1 MGRGA
6 QPLSLLIC
14 AVLGCGDT
22 VPPATPPAETAVD
35 AAVSMDGTTPDGP
48 PADGERPMT
57 PVPRRQVSVIQ
68 RLSLAQEDSPG
79 VSEGIDL
86 DSLESGAGES
96 AGCGQRDFT
105 TSDGR
110 RGIDNQFG
118 LLVPLIE
125 AAGGEAFGAYL
136 QGSVNDGKFLV
147 MFELD
152 GVDDLENDDALSLT
166 LFRGLGA
173 PSVGND
179 SLVEA
184 WQTFDVDP
192 DGLFTRIEGVQITD
206 GVIEA
211 GPIALLLPFYIF
223 DFVFEL
229 DLVDARIRMEV
240 SPDGTHRGVMAG
252 AVRIDNIIAI
262 AEDIEGGDQVKALL
276 ATLAES
282 YADLLPDE
290 DGVCQAIS
298 ATISFQ
304 TVGAFFYED
313 TQRPE

>member
-1 MGRGA
+1 MGRGVL
-6 QPLSLLIC
+6 PFSLLIC
-14 AVLGCGDT
+14 AALGCGDT
-22 VPPATPPAETAVD
+22 VPPATNPADTAIDPVG
-35 AAVSMDGTTPDGP
+35 SMDASAPDEGA
-48 PADGERPMT
+48 ADNERPMA
-57 PVPRRQVSVIQ
+57 PLPRQQVAVIQ

-79 VSEGIDL
+79 MSEGIDL
-86 DSLESGAGES
+86 DGLESGAGET

-105 TSDGR
+105 AADGR

-152 GVDDLENDDALSLT
+152 GVDDLENDDELSLT
-166 LFRGLGA
+166 LYRGLGA

-192 DGLFTRIEGVQITD
+192 EGLFSRIEGVQIKD

-229 DLVDARIRMEV
+229 DLVDARIRMEI
-240 SPDGTHRGVMAG
+240 SPDGRHRGVMAG
-252 AVRIDNIIAI
+252 AVRIENIMAI
-262 AEDIEGGDQVKALL
+262 AEDIEGGDQVKHLL

-290 DGVCQAIS
+290 DGLCQAIS

-304 TVGAFFYED
+304 TVGAFLYED